1 MGHKVIVVGIGPGS
15 PDYLVPIAKQTIDD
29 AKVIVGSKR
38 ALDTLA
44 TATSIKKVIGGNIA
58 EVLEFIELNLS
69 HDDVVVM
76 VSGDPG
82 YYSLLATLR
91 KTFSIQQLKVIPG
104 ISSFQAAFARL
115 ALPWQ
120 DATLVSMHGREPELN
135 MVQYGEGKI
144 LGILTDTYYNP
155 SRIAQ
160 LLLALGWPSPSQV
173 FICAQLSYE
182 NEEIIQSDL
191 TQACSIDGFSH
202 CVMVVME

>member
-1 MGHKVIVVGIGPGS
+1 MGHKIIVVGIGPGS
-15 PDYLVPIAKQTIDD
+15 PDYLVPIAKQAIDD

-58 EVLEFIELNLS
+58 EVLEFIALNLS

-91 KTFSIQQLKVIPG
+91 KTFSMQQLKVIPG

-155 SRIAQ
+155 SRIAK
-160 LLLALGWPSPSQV
+160 LLLALGWPSQSQV

-191 TQACSIDGFSH
+191 TRACSIDGFSH

>member
-1 MGHKVIVVGIGPGS
+1 MGYKVIVVGIGPGS
-15 PDYLVPIAKQTIDD
+15 PDYLVPIAKQAIDE

-44 TATSIKKVIGGNIA
+44 KEASIKKVIGSNIA
-58 EVLEFIELNLS
+58 EVLEFIALNLQ
-69 HDDVVVM
+69 HDNVVVM

-91 KTFSIQQLKVIPG
+91 KTLSIQQLKVIPG

-120 DATLVSMHGREPELN
+120 DATLISMHGREPELALIH
-135 MVQYGEGKI
+135 YEEGKKM
-144 LGILTDTYYNP
+144 GILTDTYYNP

-160 LLLALGWPSPSQV
+160 LLLGLGWPSQSQV

-182 NEEIIQSDL
+182 NEEIIESDL
-191 TQACSIDGFSH
+191 TQTCSIEGFSH
-202 CVMVVME
+202 CVMVVM

>member
-58 EVLEFIELNLS
+58 EVLEFIALSLN

-135 MVQYGEGKI
+135 MVQYREGKL

-160 LLLALGWPSPSQV
+160 LLLDLGWPSQSQV

-191 TQACSIDGFSH
+191 TQTCSIDGFSH

>member
-58 EVLEFIELNLS
+58 EVLEFIALSLN

-120 DATLVSMHGREPELN
+120 DATLVSMHGREPELH
-135 MVQYGEGKI
+135 MVQYREGKL

-160 LLLALGWPSPSQV
+160 LLLDLGWPSQSQV

-191 TQACSIDGFSH
+191 TQTCSIDGFSH

>member
-1 MGHKVIVVGIGPGS
+1 MGYKVIVVGIGPGS
-15 PDYLVPIAKQTIDD
+15 PDYLVPIAKQAIDE

-44 TATSIKKVIGGNIA
+44 KETTIKKVIGSNIA
-58 EVLEFIELNLS
+58 EVLEFISLNLQ

-91 KTFSIQQLKVIPG
+91 KALSVQQLKVIPG

-120 DATLVSMHGREPELN
+120 DATLISMHGREPELALIH
-135 MVQYGEGKI
+135 YAPGKKM
-144 LGILTDTYYNP
+144 GILTDTYYNP
-155 SRIAQ
+155 SRIAK
-160 LLLALGWPSPSQV
+160 LLLDLGWPSNSQV

-182 NEEIIQSDL
+182 NEEIIESDL
-191 TQACSIDGFSH
+191 TQTCLIDGFSH
-202 CVMVVME
+202 CVMVVTE

>member
-15 PDYLVPIAKQTIDD
+15 PDYLVPIAKQTIND

-58 EVLEFIELNLS
+58 EVLEFITLS
-69 HDDVVVM
+69 LQHDDVVVM

-82 YYSLLATLR
+82 YYSLLAILR

-120 DATLVSMHGREPELN
+120 DATLVSMHGREPELA
-135 MVQYGEGKI
+135 MIHYAPGKKM
-144 LGILTDTYYNP
+144 GILTDTYYNP
-155 SRIAQ
+155 SRIAK
-160 LLLALGWPSPSQV
+160 LLLDLGWPSHSQV
-173 FICAQLSYE
+173 FICAQLSYD

-191 TQACSIDGFSH
+191 AQTCSIDGFSH
-202 CVMVVME
+202 CVMVVTE